1 MMPDPLPCLRG
12 MMINRTIGQTPPDKA
27 NELFAQLLGTTN
39 DAAETREQL
48 LASLAHELDLLA
60 NLQEQHLFPVLEQ
73 NPETADLVRD
83 ARDDNQQ
90 TRALLDELAA
100 TPKDSDAF
108 LAKVEEL
115 RRVFQQH
122 IRNDKNELLPVVLK
136 VLNEDEVEAVVEKV
150 EEEIAE
156 ATRASSD
163 QSPSQ
168 RQRAKRA
175 PRTSGNLLASV
186 EAIPETV
193 QDVEEIQ
200 ATAQASP
207 PVASEIADRTTEVP
221 DRQGQVMSNLLD
233 HAPQYVQAIARSNMI
248 LARGAGTIAL
258 EWFGLRQERLL
269 KNLDGMNDL
278 LACRSIPDLVNL
290 QSSLVRQNVEQMIG
304 NSQRLAQISAQVAQE
319 ATRTTM
325 APTADRHTA

>member
-1 MMPDPLPCLRG
+1 

-60 NLQEQHLFPVLEQ
+60 NLQEQHLFPVLE
-73 NPETADLVRD
+73 NHPETADLVRG

-90 TRALLDELAA
+90 TRALLDQLAA
-100 TPKDSDAF
+100 TPKDSETF

-115 RRVFQQH
+115 RKVFQQH

-136 VLNEDEVEAVVEKV
+136 VLNEEEVEAVVEKV

-163 QSPSQ
+163 QSSAR

-175 PRTSGNLLASV
+175 PRASGNLLAAV
-186 EAIPETV
+186 EAIPEAV
-193 QDVEEIQ
+193 QDVEQEVQ
-200 ATAQASP
+200 ATVQASL
-207 PVASEIADRTTEVP
+207 PVASEIADRATEVAEH
-221 DRQGQVMSNLLD
+221 QGRVTSNLLD
-233 HAPQYVQAIARSNMI
+233 HAPRYVQAIARSNTI

-269 KNLDGMNDL
+269 KNLDGINDL
-278 LACRSIPDLVNL
+278 LACRSMPDFVNL
-290 QSSLVRQNVEQMIG
+290 QSSLMRQNVEQMIG

-319 ATRTTM
+319 ATQTVM
-325 APTADRHTA
+325 SPMADRHIS

>member
-1 MMPDPLPCLRG
+1 
-12 MMINRTIGQTPPDKA
+12 
-27 NELFAQLLGTTN
+27 
-39 DAAETREQL
+39 
-48 LASLAHELDLLA
+48 LAHELDLLA
-60 NLQEQHLFPVLEQ
+60 NLQEQHLFPVLE
-73 NPETADLVRD
+73 NHPETADLVRD

-100 TPKDSDAF
+100 APKDSDTF

-163 QSPSQ
+163 QPPAR

-175 PRTSGNLLASV
+175 PRPSGNQLASV

-200 ATAQASP
+200 ATAQASL
-207 PVASEIADRTTEVP
+207 PVASEIVDRTTAVTSL
-221 DRQGQVMSNLLD
+221 QVQVTSNLLD
-233 HAPQYVQAIARSNMI
+233 HAPQYVQAIARSNRI
-248 LARGAGTIAL
+248 LARGTGTIGL

-319 ATRTTM
+319 ATRTIM

>member
-1 MMPDPLPCLRG
+1 

-27 NELFAQLLGTTN
+27 NEVLAQLLGTTN
-39 DAAETREQL
+39 DAAETRDQL

-60 NLQEQHLFPVLEQ
+60 NLQEQHLFPVLE
-73 NPETADLVRD
+73 NHPETADLVRG

-90 TRALLDELAA
+90 TRVLLDELAA
-100 TPKDSDAF
+100 TPKDSDTF

-115 RRVFQQH
+115 RKVFQQH

-150 EEEIAE
+150 EKEIAE
-156 ATRASSD
+156 ATRAASD
-163 QSPSQ
+163 QPAR

-175 PRTSGNLLASV
+175 QRTSDTLLVAV
-186 EAIPETV
+186 EAIPV
-193 QDVEEIQ
+193 AIRDVEQKIQ
-200 ATAQASP
+200 ATAQASQ
-207 PVASEIADRTTEVP
+207 PVASEIVDRAT
-221 DRQGQVMSNLLD
+221 DAFARQGQVTSRLLD
-233 HAPQYVQAIARSNMI
+233 QAPQYVQAIARSNRI

-258 EWFGLRQERLL
+258 EWFGLRQERVL
-269 KNLDGMNDL
+269 KNVDSMNDL
-278 LACRSIPDLVNL
+278 LACRSMADLVSL

-319 ATRTTM
+319 ATRTIM

>member
-1 MMPDPLPCLRG
+1 MRPDPLPFLRG

-27 NELFAQLLGTTN
+27 NELFAQLLDTAT
-39 DAAETREQL
+39 DAAETRERL

-60 NLQEQHLFPVLEQ
+60 NLQELHLFPVLE
-73 NPETADLVRD
+73 NHPETADLVRG

-90 TRALLDELAA
+90 NRALLDELTA
-100 TPKDSDAF
+100 TPKDSDTF

-115 RRVFQQH
+115 RKVFQQH

-163 QSPSQ
+163 QPIR
-168 RQRAKRA
+168 RQRAKRTQ
-175 PRTSGNLLASV
+175 RTSGNLLTAV
-186 EAIPETV
+186 EAIPEAV
-193 QDVEEIQ
+193 QDVEQKVQ
-200 ATAQASP
+200 AMAQASL
-207 PVASEIADRTTEVP
+207 PVTSEIVDRATEVTA
-221 DRQGQVMSNLLD
+221 RQAQMTSNLLD
-233 HAPQYVQAIARSNMI
+233 HAPHYVQAIARSNRI
-248 LARGAGTIAL
+248 LAQGAGTIAL
-258 EWFGLRQERLL
+258 EWFSLRQERLL

-278 LACRSIPDLVNL
+278 LACRSMPDLVNL

-304 NSQRLAQISAQVAQE
+304 NSQRLVQVSAQVAQE
-319 ATRTTM
+319 ATQTIM
-325 APTADRHTA
+325 SPTADRHIS

>member
-1 MMPDPLPCLRG
+1 

-27 NELFAQLLGTTN
+27 NELFAQLLGTAN
-39 DAAETREQL
+39 DAAETRDQL

-60 NLQEQHLFPVLEQ
+60 NLQEQHLFPVLE
-73 NPETADLVRD
+73 NHPETADLVRG

-90 TRALLDELAA
+90 TTVLLDELAA
-100 TPKDSDAF
+100 TPKDSETF

-115 RRVFQQH
+115 RKVFQQH

-150 EEEIAE
+150 EEDIAE
-156 ATRASSD
+156 ATRAASD
-163 QSPSQ
+163 QPPAR
-168 RQRAKRA
+168 RQRAKRTQ
-175 PRTSGNLLASV
+175 RTSDTLLAAV
-186 EAIPETV
+186 EAIPEAI
-193 QDVEEIQ
+193 QDVEQEIQ
-200 ATAQASP
+200 ATAQASL
-207 PVASEIADRTTEVP
+207 PVASEIVDRTTAVTSL
-221 DRQGQVMSNLLD
+221 QVQVTSNLLD
-233 HAPQYVQAIARSNMI
+233 HAPRYAQAVARSHRI

-278 LACRSIPDLVNL
+278 LACRSMPDLVNL

-319 ATRTTM
+319 ATQTVM
-325 APTADRHTA
+325 SPMADRHIS

>member
-1 MMPDPLPCLRG
+1 

-27 NELFAQLLGTTN
+27 NELFAQLLGTSN

-48 LASLAHELDLLA
+48 LASLAQELDLLA
-60 NLQEQHLFPVLEQ
+60 NLQEQHLFPVLE
-73 NPETADLVRD
+73 NHPETAELVLG
-83 ARDDNQQ
+83 ARGDNQQ

-100 TPKDSDAF
+100 SPKDSDAF

-115 RRVFQQH
+115 RKVFQQH

-150 EEEIAE
+150 EEDIAE
-156 ATRASSD
+156 AARAASD
-163 QSPSQ
+163 RPPAR

-175 PRTSGNLLASV
+175 QRTSDNLLAAV
-186 EAIPETV
+186 EAIPEAV
-193 QDVEEIQ
+193 QDVEQEVQ
-200 ATAQASP
+200 ATAQASL
-207 PVASEIADRTTEVP
+207 PVASKIVDRATEVA
-221 DRQGQVMSNLLD
+221 DRQGQVTSNLLD
-233 HAPQYVQAIARSNMI
+233 HAPQYVQAVARSNRI

-269 KNLDGMNDL
+269 KNLNAVNDL
-278 LACRSIPDLVNL
+278 LACRSMPDLVSL

-304 NSQRLAQISAQVAQE
+304 NSQRLAQISAEIAQE
-319 ATRTTM
+319 ATRTIM
-325 APTADRHTA
+325 APTADQHIS